1 MQPPKEEKRD
11 ADRFRSRTIL
21 LVEDNELNQEI
32 AVTLLNEA
40 GSATDVAQNGAVA
53 VEKMKN
59 SMPGQYDLILMDVQM
74 PVMDGYTATR
84 MIRSLTIPHC
94 HTIPIIAMTANAFVE
109 DQERAIE
116 SGMNGYQAKPIRISE
131 LLKTIETV
139 L

>member
-1 MQPPKEEKRD
+1 M
-11 ADRFRSRTIL
+11 DRFRGKKIL
-21 LVEDNELNQEI
+21 VVEDNVLNQEI

-40 GSATDVAQNGAVA
+40 GFVAEVAENGAAA
-53 VEKMKN
+53 VERMER
-59 SMPGQYDLILMDVQM
+59 SAPGQYDLILMDVQM

-84 MIRSLTIPHC
+84 RIRSLALPHC

-109 DQERAIE
+109 DQEKAIE
-116 SGMNGYQAKPIRISE
+116 SGMNGYQAKPILISE